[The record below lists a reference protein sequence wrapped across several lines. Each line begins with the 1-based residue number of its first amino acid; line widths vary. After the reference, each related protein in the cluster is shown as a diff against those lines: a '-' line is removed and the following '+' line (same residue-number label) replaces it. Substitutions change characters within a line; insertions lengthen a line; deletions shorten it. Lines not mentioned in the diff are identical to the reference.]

1 MGQRRIDDIE
11 NLAVANETEADV
23 AEANKEAAKSP
34 LIIINYPRPTSLSTV
49 LRDVSQWTGI
59 CFVMEPAA
67 DTKIQIFA
75 PKALPP
81 EEAYEAFIASLR
93 VVGLRAVQQSG
104 ESVVKILPFSA
115 FPFLI

>member
-1 MGQRRIDDIE
+1 MGERRIDDIDKV
-11 NLAVANETEADV
+11 AVLKEDEADI

-34 LIIINYPRPTSLSTV
+34 LIVINYPRPTPLSTV
-49 LRDVSQWTGI
+49 LKDVAAWTGI

-67 DTKIQIFA
+67 DTRIQIFA

-81 EEAYEAFIASLR
+81 EEAYEAFVASLR

-115 FPFLI
+115 FPVLI